1 MNVERIHFG
10 DDQVFGT
17 LMLVLD
23 GLSKKFDGELLDL
36 TVLDLLAS
44 RYKLDQTLAPT
55 WNRLLQPDTA
65 YQFLVAVASGYQIKC
80 KSILTHFR
88 TRIEQMVQDHLD
100 SHLQGRSREDLIAIL
115 DKCMAEVDDG
125 DLAVEEYHIEVD
137 ERALAS
143 PYDPD
148 YESEQYYEHQ
158 NRLEIDESYAEMSR
172 YNAKIREDA
181 TRRRRGDEDA
191 EWVAFLQSA
200 REVAS
205 TGPTEHFRIDLY
217 HAHGSDS
224 TPNSWSVFNRSAS
237 PGP

>member
-36 TVLDLLAS
+36 TVLDLLAL

-55 WNRLLQPDTA
+55 WKRLLQPDTA
-65 YQFLVAVASGYQIKC
+65 YQFLVAVANGYQIKC

-148 YESEQYYEHQ
+148 YESEQYYEHRRELCGNVEVQ
-158 NRLEIDESYAEMSR
+158 CENPGGCNQTTQGRCGRGMGGFFAECQ
-172 YNAKIREDA
+172 
-181 TRRRRGDEDA
+181 G
-191 EWVAFLQSA
+191 
-200 REVAS
+200 
-205 TGPTEHFRIDLY
+205 GC
-217 HAHGSDS
+217 
-224 TPNSWSVFNRSAS
+224 
-237 PGP
+237 